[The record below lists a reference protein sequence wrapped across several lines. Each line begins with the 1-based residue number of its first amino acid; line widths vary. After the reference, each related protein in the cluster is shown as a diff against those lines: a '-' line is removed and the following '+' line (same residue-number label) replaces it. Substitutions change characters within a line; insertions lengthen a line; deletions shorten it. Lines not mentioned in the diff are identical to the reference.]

1 MGEHDHPRPLRD
13 DHAGS
18 SVLRRATMRDL
29 RAAGDDFLL
38 DLIDLFMTEA
48 PTRLATLTSALGAG
62 DSSTA
67 QRTAHTL
74 KSTAAIFGA
83 ETMQAIAAAAELA
96 ARAGEFQEVAR
107 LLAPLRTATEQVR
120 RALLAE
126 RATLSAADAA
136 S

>member
-1 MGEHDHPRPLRD
+1 MGEHDDPRPLPD

-18 SVLRRATMRDL
+18 TVLCSATMADL
-29 RAAGDDFLL
+29 RAEGDDFLL
-38 DLIDLFMTEA
+38 DLIDLFVTEA
-48 PTRLATLTSALGAG
+48 PTRLALLTSALGAG
-62 DSSTA
+62 DRSTA

-96 ARAGEFQEVAR
+96 ARAGEFREVAR
-107 LLAPLRTATEQVR
+107 LLAPLRTATEEVH
-120 RALLAE
+120 RALLVE
-126 RATLSAADAA
+126 RAMLSSANAA